1 MKEVPVNFVRHI
13 SATVP
18 TASEISLSAKLLEA
32 QDDERRKISRELHDS
47 VGQSL
52 TAAKIGLAK
61 LKKKIKAT
69 ELASLTEIED
79 MVDEALTEVRTVS
92 YLLHPPTLDLM
103 GLRTSIV
110 WLVEGF
116 EERTGIST
124 TVEAPEFLPQFE
136 TAIETALFRIVQ
148 ESLTNV
154 HKHSKAS
161 TVTISIAVAS
171 DEFQLKI
178 HDDGAG
184 FGDSCREGVGIGGMR
199 ERLKELNGSLEV
211 RSSKHVGSSII
222 VTIPLRETVISI
234 DSLDSPALPA
244 PPATTH
250 RILLVD
256 HQDVVRRG
264 VQSLLASEPD
274 LEICGEASNAQE
286 AIELIQKLRPD
297 VVVLDVQLQ
306 EERNGWWVLS
316 ELRKIG
322 LAHNVVI
329 LSQYDIPQ
337 VQHAAM
343 LIGCSG
349 FVSKSRASDHLIS
362 AIRAVLGGG
371 AFFDKMDEA
380 ELFRARRG
388 GVDFW
393 PLRNFQGLGRREPKI
408 K

>member
-1 MKEVPVNFVRHI
+1 VKEVPVNFVRHI
-13 SATVP
+13 SATVA
-18 TASEISLSAKLLEA
+18 TGSESSLSAKLLEA

-69 ELASLTEIED
+69 ELASLTEIEE

-110 WLVEGF
+110 WLAEGF

-124 TVEAPEFLPQFE
+124 AVEGPELLPQFE

-154 HKHSKAS
+154 HKHATAS
-161 TVTISIAVAS
+161 AVTISIAVAS

-211 RSSKHVGSSII
+211 RSSKHVGSTII
-222 VTIPLRETVISI
+222 VTIPLRDAVISI
-234 DSLDSPALPA
+234 DSVDSPALPA

-264 VQSLLASEPD
+264 VQSVLASEPD
-274 LEICGEASNAQE
+274 IEICGEAWNAQE
-286 AIELIQKLRPD
+286 ALALVQKLRPD
-297 VVVLDVQLQ
+297 VTVMDVQLQ
-306 EERNGWWVLS
+306 EEHNWWWVLR

-337 VQHAAM
+337 IQHAAM
-343 LIGCSG
+343 LLGCRG
-349 FVSKSRASDHLIS
+349 FVSKTRASDHLVS

-371 AFFDKMDEA
+371 TFFEKMNEV
-380 ELFRARRG
+380 ELSRARPG
-388 GVDFW
+388 YFW
-393 PLRNFQGLGRREPKI
+393 PSKKFRTPGP
-408 K
+408 

>member
-1 MKEVPVNFVRHI
+1 VKEVPVNFVRHI

-18 TASEISLSAKLLEA
+18 IGSESSLSAKLLEA

-61 LKKKIKAT
+61 LRSTVRAA
-69 ELASLTEIED
+69 ELASLNEVEQ

-103 GLRTSIV
+103 GLRTSLV
-110 WLVEGF
+110 WLAEGF

-136 TAIETALFRIVQ
+136 TAIDTALFRIVQ

-154 HKHSKAS
+154 HKHATAS
-161 TVTISIAVAS
+161 AVTISIAVAS
-171 DEFQLKI
+171 GEFQLTI

-199 ERLKELNGSLEV
+199 ERLKEFNGSLQV
-211 RSSKHVGSSII
+211 RSSKHVGSTII
-222 VTIPLRETVISI
+222 VTIPLRDTVISI
-234 DSLDSPALPA
+234 DSVDSPALPA
-244 PPATTH
+244 SPATTH

-274 LEICGEASNAQE
+274 IEICGEAWSAQE
-286 AIELIQKLRPD
+286 ALALVQKLRPD
-297 VVVLDVQLQ
+297 VIVMDVQLQ
-306 EERNGWWVLS
+306 DEHNGWWVLR

-337 VQHAAM
+337 IQHAAM
-343 LIGCSG
+343 LIGCNG
-349 FVSKSRASDHLIS
+349 FVSKSRTSEHLIK
-362 AIRAVLGGG
+362 AIRTVLGGG
-371 AFFDKMDEA
+371 TFFEKMNA
-380 ELFRARRG
+380 VELSRARQG
-388 GVDFW
+388 YFW
-393 PLRNFQGLGRREPKI
+393 PLKQFRSPGP
-408 K
+408 